1 MSISESIEKIKT
13 IPPDVALVAA
23 TKTRAI
29 EEIKEA
35 IKAGIAIIGENYV
48 QEAEKKLVLKS
59 KVKFHCIGHL
69 QANKIKKA
77 VEIFDMIE
85 TVDSLKTA
93 KEINQRCEAVS
104 KIMPVLIE
112 INIGKEPSKFG
123 CMPKDAET
131 LAKEIK
137 FLPNLELKGL
147 MAMAPFFDDP
157 EKDRPYFKEMK
168 KIFDNLNSRYNLEIL
183 SMGMSDSYRIAIQE
197 GANMVRI
204 GKLIFGPRK

>member
-1 MSISESIEKIKT
+1 MSIRESIEKIRKT

-35 IKAGIAIIGENYV
+35 LKAGINIIGENYV

-93 KEINQRCEAVS
+93 REINNRCEAIH
-104 KIMPVLIE
+104 KIMPILIE
-112 INIGKEPSKFG
+112 VNIGKEPSKFG
-123 CMPKDAET
+123 CMPRDAEA
-131 LAKEIK
+131 LAREIK
-137 FLPNLELKGL
+137 
-147 MAMAPFFDDP
+147 
-157 EKDRPYFKEMK
+157 
-168 KIFDNLNSRYNLEIL
+168 
-183 SMGMSDSYRIAIQE
+183 
-197 GANMVRI
+197 
-204 GKLIFGPRK
+204 